1 MGIGSPIH
9 WLFVLVV
16 IILIFGTGKLKNL
29 GSDLGASI
37 KGFKKAMSDGD
48 KEAEKEA
55 AEKKPLDDKTEPK
68 S

>member
-1 MGIGSPIH
+1 MGSFSLVH
-9 WLFVLVV
+9 WVIVLAIIVLV
-16 IILIFGTGKLKNL
+16 FGSGKLKNL

-48 KEAEKEA
+48 KAAEKEA
-55 AEKKPLDDKTEPK
+55 AEKKSLDDKTEPK

>member
-1 MGIGSPIH
+1 MGSFSLVH
-9 WLFVLVV
+9 WVIVLAIIVLV
-16 IILIFGTGKLKNL
+16 FGSGKLKNL

-48 KEAEKEA
+48 KVAEKEA

>member
-1 MGIGSPIH
+1 MGLGSPIH
-9 WLFVLVV
+9 WLLVLAV
-16 IILIFGTGKLKNL
+16 IILIFGTSKLKNL

-48 KEAEKEA
+48 KEADKEA
-55 AEKKPLDDKTEPK
+55 AEKKPLDDKTDNQ

>member
-1 MGIGSPIH
+1 MGLTSGWH
-9 WLFVLVV
+9 WLIVLAV
-16 IILIFGTGKLKNL
+16 IVLIFGTGKLKNL
-29 GSDLGASI
+29 GTDLGASI

-55 AEKKPLDDKTEPK
+55 AEKKSLDDKTDNQ